1 MADSVDTGRPAA
13 GRVLVA
19 RLDGA
24 GDVLLAGP
32 AVRRVAAAADRVD
45 LLVSRSAAQAARMLP
60 GVAEVHVADTPWTGA
75 TPPPADAAALLSLVS
90 LLRAGRYDE
99 LVVLTSYHQSPLPL
113 AVLARLAGIPRV
125 VGTSDAYPG
134 TLLDVRHRR
143 MPDGLDDTGAEGGH
157 EVEAM
162 LALTEAAGYPAV
174 PDDDGR
180 LRVEG
185 VQPAEFEGRV
195 VVIHPGASV
204 PTRAVPPDLARD
216 AARLLTRAGWHV
228 VVTGGPG
235 EADLGRYVTPRGG
248 TDLTGRTDLAA
259 LAGVLATA
267 EAIVVGNTGP
277 AHLAAAV
284 GTPVVGVFAPVV
296 PAQRWAPWRVSH
308 VLLGDQDAPC
318 RMTRARTCPVP
329 GHPCVSGIHAAD
341 VVSAV
346 RRFAA
351 VGVR

>member
-1 MADSVDTGRPAA
+1 MADAPETGRPGPGALPDAA
-13 GRVLVA
+13 APPRVVPRRGGRVLVA

-32 AVRRVAAAADRVD
+32 AVRRVAATADRVD
-45 LLVSRSAAQAARMLP
+45 LLVSRAAAQAARMLP

-75 TPPPADAAALLSLVS
+75 QPPPADAAALLSLVS
-90 LLRAGRYDE
+90 LLRSGRYDE

-143 MPDGLDDTGAEGGH
+143 MPDGLDDTGADGGH

-185 VQPAEFEGRV
+185 VRPAEFEGRV

-204 PTRAVPPDLARD
+204 PTRAVPPDLARE
-216 AARLLTRAGWHV
+216 AGLLLTRAGWHV
-228 VVTGGPG
+228 GVTGGPG
-235 EADLGRYVTPRGG
+235 EADLGGFVPPRGG
-248 TDLTGRTDLAA
+248 TDLT
-259 LAGVLATA
+259 
-267 EAIVVGNTGP
+267 
-277 AHLAAAV
+277 
-284 GTPVVGVFAPVV
+284 
-296 PAQRWAPWRVSH
+296 
-308 VLLGDQDAPC
+308 
-318 RMTRARTCPVP
+318 
-329 GHPCVSGIHAAD
+329 
-341 VVSAV
+341 
-346 RRFAA
+346 
-351 VGVR
+351 